1 MPHLPDDRLT
11 LVRRLYETSEMT
23 IAEIAVLADVSE
35 SAIYQR
41 ARRERWTNW
50 RRPGVTP
57 RRAKPRPPL
66 APTPALLALG
76 HGRDADCRDPG
87 RIEDAETGE
96 AGATPHDRAP
106 LDRNPLDRAA
116 TARRLWLAVDRHL
129 ADLETYGG
137 PEGMIRAAQNLATL
151 ARTLETGAYEMRGV
165 AATTSPSMDI
175 QISSNF
181 ERLLFEAHGRD
192 GAAVRRLMQSL
203 VQSGRFEIAP
213 EPLAR
218 IRSEFDALAVDE
230 AATSA
235 EIDRTWREAGYLLDP
250 HTAVGVA
257 AGRAGLKRDPA
268 TPMVVLGTA
277 HPAKFPAA
285 VAAASGVTPTLP
297 PHLADLME
305 RRERTIVLP
314 ADQGKLE
321 ALIRE
326 RARLLRGAAA

>member
-151 ARTLETGAYEMRGV
+151 ARTLETLVDVERELAPEAAPRRALVGRYGEPAVACHRPGRVPQPSGRAARAAAGGAAG
-165 AATTSPSMDI
+165 
-175 QISSNF
+175 
-181 ERLLFEAHGRD
+181 
-192 GAAVRRLMQSL
+192 AVRRRGGGHGGGGNL
-203 VQSGRFEIAP
+203 VDGPGRARDVGGGGRLGAS
-213 EPLAR
+213 PL
-218 IRSEFDALAVDE
+218 
-230 AATSA
+230 TSS
-235 EIDRTWREAGYLLDP
+235 RREA
-250 HTAVGVA
+250 
-257 AGRAGLKRDPA
+257 RSPA
-268 TPMVVLGTA
+268 SP
-277 HPAKFPAA
+277 
-285 VAAASGVTPTLP
+285 S
-297 PHLADLME
+297 
-305 RRERTIVLP
+305 R
-314 ADQGKLE
+314 
-321 ALIRE
+321 
-326 RARLLRGAAA
+326 